1 MFVTTTFGRL
11 LVERLPEGVCLVTS
25 DDVPGLVAQGA
36 TVLEALDIAA
46 DVALK
51 LIECRNTPR

>member
-36 TVLEALDIAA
+36 TFWKRSTSLP
-46 DVALK
+46 
-51 LIECRNTPR
+51 T